1 MEIVDK
7 LFKSQVGHLTTFM
20 INIQRVF
27 QKLVISQFVDSLK
40 FPPPPQIFRVCI
52 EFRPRE
58 ELPNTTKFNTKN
70 WKFCCGEFHKN
81 IRLVLKNVRYAEI
94 GD

>member
-7 LFKSQVGHLTTFM
+7 LFKSQVAHLTTFM

-40 FPPPPQIFRVCI
+40 FSPPPKFF
-52 EFRPRE
+52 EFVSNFAQEKSYPT
-58 ELPNTTKFNTKN
+58 LQNSTPK
-70 WKFCCGEFHKN
+70 
-81 IRLVLKNVRYAEI
+81 I
-94 GD
+94 GSFAVGNFTRTLDWC

>member
-1 MEIVDK
+1 MEIADK

-40 FPPPPQIFRVCI
+40 FFPQNFSSLYGISPKRRVTQHYKI
-52 EFRPRE
+52 QHQKLE
-58 ELPNTTKFNTKN
+58 
-70 WKFCCGEFHKN
+70 
-81 IRLVLKNVRYAEI
+81 VLMWGISQEH
-94 GD
+94 